1 MAAAVVIVVPALG
14 ADSVTVKPSLSSAV
28 VSPATLM
35 AMTLLVSFAAKIRV
49 PLGSMPPLKSVAF
62 AALAPLPVTV

>member
-35 AMTLLVSFAAKIRV
+35 AMTLLVSFGAKLITDQ
-49 PLGSMPPLKSVAF
+49 S
-62 AALAPLPVTV
+62 AALRH